1 MSLYFWNNKEPR
13 PDPKPTG
20 EMVESLKITMS
31 RLKCEEVVAKWHML
45 LNYQDLNEWFGSN
58 RCCLPITLSRM
69 LDKRII
75 INETTL

>member
-1 MSLYFWNNKEPR
+1 MERQYQI
-13 PDPKPTG
+13 PD
-20 EMVESLKITMS
+20 VYALQLKAYKS
-31 RLKCEEVVAKWHML
+31 NCEEVVAKWFML
-45 LNYQDLNEWFGSN
+45 LDYHDLDEWFDSN